1 MLLWTL
7 GYIYIFEL
15 VFSFS
20 LEIYP
25 EKELLSSMIVL
36 LLVFLRKLHIVF
48 LSSCTNW
55 HFHQQCTG
63 FPFSPHPHQH
73 LLFVVSLLPAVL
85 ICLRWY
91 LIMVLICFSLT
102 DSVEHFFMCLLTI
115 CLCSLKKHLFRSSAH
130 VLIGL
135 FVLMLSCISC

>member
-36 LLVFLRKLHIVF
+36 LLVFLRKFHIVF
-48 LSSCTNW
+48 LSSRTNW